1 MKYKINILIIVTV
14 LSVFAII
21 ASTSFL
27 DKNNVFAQSSIFGNL
42 FNNFG
47 NMFGS
52 SSAPQSK
59 TSTAPAGS
67 GSPSSVFD
75 NAAPSNSD
83 KSKMLGILF
92 GNAPS
97 GTPGNTP
104 SSIPVEKSGPPSN
117 NKVKFHVGEHYKG
130 FIFNHKKASESKA
143 KSACNGNTDCI
154 GCIEHRSQLGNEL
167 TGYEAVKCLK
177 DPIHSY

>member
-1 MKYKINILIIVTV
+1 MHHKVKLVMLQV
-14 LSVFAII
+14 
-21 ASTSFL
+21 
-27 DKNNVFAQSSIFGNL
+27 
-42 FNNFG
+42 
-47 NMFGS
+47 
-52 SSAPQSK
+52 
-59 TSTAPAGS
+59 GS
-67 GSPSSVFD
+67 GSPSSIFD

-92 GNAPS
+92 GS
-97 GTPGNTP
+97 TP
-104 SSIPVEKSGPPSN
+104 SNTPVEKSSPQSI

-143 KSACNGNTDCI
+143 KAACNGNTDCI
-154 GCIEHRSQLGNEL
+154 GCIEHRSQLDNDL